1 MKKNEV
7 IEVLRN
13 AGYQVEE
20 VTNIKNG
27 KEKQGITIKKKGSC
41 IAPVLYEENIEGIED
56 EAQLIAFTA
65 ECFYKAPDEDFSKL
79 EDYDTIKDF
88 ILIGAEPLINQNRY
102 LYSDQIVKFDSV
114 KNIVFYLYIN
124 LDCILTAKTFAA
136 TRVKKDFLEKWEV
149 TEEELFKVAALN
161 TRKNTQICTMTEMLL
176 SFGNL
181 PEEVE
186 EGLINSDPYPMW
198 VVTSKMKTR
207 GAGILYCEE
216 YFSYICNK
224 FDWQEITVIP
234 SSIHELIIIPIPT
247 KEADINSIIHEVN
260 ETQVDET
267 DYLADKC
274 FIFNNDAHS
283 FVNEDDLPF

>member
-27 KEKQGITIKKKGSC
+27 KEKQGISIRKEGSC
-41 IAPVLYEENIEGIED
+41 VAPVLYEENIKGIED

-79 EDYDTIKDF
+79 EDFDSVKDF
-88 ILIGAEPLINQNRY
+88 IFIGAEPLINQNRY
-102 LYSDQIVKFDSV
+102 LYGDKIVKFDSV
-114 KNIVFYLYIN
+114 KDIVFYLYIN
-124 LDCILTAKTFAA
+124 LDCILAAKTFAT
-136 TRVKKDFLEKWEV
+136 TRIKKDFLEKWGV
-149 TEEELFKVAALN
+149 TEDELFEIAALN

-176 SFGNL
+176 GFGNL
-181 PEEVE
+181 PEEVKE
-186 EGLINSDPYPMW
+186 DLINSEQYPMW
-198 VVTSKMKTR
+198 VISNKQKVK

-224 FDWQEITVIP
+224 YDWQEITVIP
-234 SSIHELIIIPIPT
+234 SSIHELIIIPTPT
-247 KEADINSIIHEVN
+247 KKADINSMIHEVN
-260 ETQVDET
+260 ETQVAET

-274 FIFNNDAHS
+274 FIFNNDMHN
-283 FVNEDDLPF
+283 FVPEDDLPF